1 MVGGGVLWFGKNRPL
16 YGLLCAFFSMEI
28 SEEKYFEEKIPL
40 KTYDKTKENAIFF
53 RKFLKGH
60 CEIYNAVF
68 PPPIARGFFNKHGFV
83 ACCRLRQ
90 SAVALQHVSAH
101 FEIFKVND

>member
-1 MVGGGVLWFGKNRPL
+1 
-16 YGLLCAFFSMEI
+16 MEI

-40 KTYDKTKENAIFF
+40 ETYDKTKENAIFF
-53 RKFLKGH
+53 RKFLKGR

-68 PPPIARGFFNKHGFV
+68 PPPIARRFFTKHGFV

-90 SAVALQHVSAH
+90 SAVVVKRISAPS
-101 FEIFKVND
+101 EISSGTVDLFFQFSFTQLVKFLMG